1 MQEGTSSQN
10 SGITGTSGGQAP
22 WQIPQTVYPGQP
34 MTTPIQP
41 SVPTAESTKP
51 NFMNPV
57 VYRADNGNLSGDGV
71 KKARNFPIKKILAV
85 LLAIFV
91 SLTLLAIIFSMFK
104 SGGSSVTNEEVSLI
118 YWGIFEDENIVRP
131 VIAEFEKENPN
142 IKIKYEKQDL
152 TDYKKRLIA
161 RTQNEKGPDI
171 FRYHNTWYPAISG
184 ILLPLPSEVV
194 EKSDFNSKYYNV
206 AGDDLV
212 KNGIIYGIPL
222 YADTLSLFINND
234 LFTSTQSGSS
244 LPAPKTWQE
253 FINTAT
259 FLTKRDGNGAI
270 EIGGAGIGTYDN
282 VNHAP
287 DIISLLLAQNGVD
300 LNNPSK
306 NQEKITDAIRF
317 YTNFS
322 RVENNVWDS
331 TQDNTLLAFSQGK
344 LAMYFGYSWD
354 YFEIKAKNPNI
365 KMTVAPVPQLITD
378 DPINI
383 ANYWVEGVSA
393 KTANPKEALLFMEF
407 LAKGETQEK
416 FFQEASKTR
425 DFGEPYSIIAFAD
438 KLKDS
443 AAYTFVSQSKSAISS
458 PFVDVTGDESELNDF
473 LKKAVDDI
481 SKSGS
486 DESAIEDLLGGYSK
500 VVGNINLG
508 N

>member
-10 SGITGTSGGQAP
+10 SGVGVSNGQEP
-22 WQIPQTVYPGQP
+22 WQTPQAVYPSPGQVFP
-34 MTTPIQP
+34 GQLAAMPTEPAKP
-41 SVPTAESTKP
+41 SP
-51 NFMNPV
+51 MNPII
-57 VYRADNGNLSGDGV
+57 YRAENGSQSGDGV
-71 KKARNFPIKKILAV
+71 KKTRNFPIKKILLV
-85 LLAIFV
+85 MLAIFV
-91 SLTLLAIIFSMFK
+91 SLTLLIIVFSMLK
-104 SGGSSVTNEEVSLI
+104 SGDKNVTSGEVNI
-118 YWGIFEDENIVRP
+118 TYWGVFEDENIVRP

-142 IKIKYEKQDL
+142 IKVNYEKQDL
-152 TDYKKRLIA
+152 TDYKQRLIA

-171 FRYHNTWYPAISG
+171 FRYHNTWYSALSE

-206 AGDDLV
+206 AGQDLV
-212 KNGIIYGIPL
+212 QNGTVYGIPL
-222 YADTLSLFINND
+222 YADTLSLYINND
-234 LFTSTQSGSS
+234 LFASTQSGSTM
-244 LPAPKTWQE
+244 PPPKTWQE
-253 FINTAT
+253 FINISTA
-259 FLTKRDGNGAI
+259 LTKRDENGAI
-270 EIGGAGIGTYDN
+270 QIGGAGIGTYDN

-306 NQEKITDAIRF
+306 NQEKIADAIRF

-378 DPINI
+378 DPVNI
-383 ANYWVEGVSA
+383 ASYWVEGVSA
-393 KTANPKEALLFMEF
+393 KTAHPKEALLFMEF

-425 DFGEPYSIIAFAD
+425 DFGEPYSIVAFAD

-443 AAYTFVSQSKSAISS
+443 MAYTFVSQSKSAISS
-458 PFVDVTGDESELNDF
+458 PFVDVPGEGSELNDF
-473 LKKAVDDI
+473 LKKAVDDL
-481 SKSGS
+481 SRSGN
-486 DESAIEDLLGGYSK
+486 DESAVEELLGGYNK
-500 VVGNINLG
+500 VIGNINLG